1 VIGRSITAVV
11 IIVAGVT
18 TPACDRGG
26 AVGETGAP
34 SLAELASATYEGVYD
49 EAVTLVEGRWEGE
62 PFVEGGA
69 SRLSAGLVDHFALI
83 GNLNGDD
90 REETAVL
97 LWESSGGSG
106 TRLYLAVMGRRHRDI
121 VNLGTALVGDRVQVR
136 SGGIR
141 DNRIELDVVQAGPG
155 DAMCCPSQLATRR
168 WTLGEGGL
176 VESEATITGTLS
188 LESLG
193 DTEWVLSEIGRGE
206 SVPDAAEITILF
218 HDDKVTGTS
227 GCNRY
232 FAAVTGDESGELVF
246 SGMGATRMAC
256 PEPAMDLERRYL
268 NILAGASSY
277 SFLGGRLVLGCNTDD
292 GPAVLIFTRR
302 EISSDPEDSQGGAG
316 GRVE

>member
-1 VIGRSITAVV
+1 MIRRSIAAVV
-11 IIVAGVT
+11 IIAAVWA
-18 TPACDRGG
+18 TPACNRGSV
-26 AVGETGAP
+26 AEEPAAP
-34 SLAELASATYEGVYD
+34 SLEKPSSATYTGIYD
-49 EAVTLVEGRWEGE
+49 EAITLVKGRWEGE

-69 SRLSAGLVDHFALI
+69 SRPSAGLVDHFALI
-83 GNLNGDD
+83 GDLDGDD

-106 TRLYLAVMGRRHRDI
+106 TRLYLAVMGRRDRDI
-121 VNLGTALVGDRVQVR
+121 VNLGTTLVGDRVQVR

-141 DNRIELDVVQAGPG
+141 DGRIELEVVQAGPE

-206 SVPDAAEITILF
+206 PVPDAAEMTILF
-218 HDDKVTGTS
+218 HDDKVTGTG

-232 FAAVTGDESGELVF
+232 FAAVTGDVPGELVF
-246 SGMGATRMAC
+246 SGMGATRMTC
-256 PEPAMDLERRYL
+256 PESAMDLERRYL

-277 SFLGGRLVLGCNTDD
+277 SFLGGRLVIGCDTDN
-292 GPAVLIFTRR
+292 GPVALIFTARKIPS
-302 EISSDPEDSQGGAG
+302 EIPG
-316 GRVE
+316 

>member
-1 VIGRSITAVV
+1 MIRRSIAAVV
-11 IIVAGVT
+11 IIAAVWA
-18 TPACDRGG
+18 TPACNRGSV
-26 AVGETGAP
+26 AEEPAAP
-34 SLAELASATYEGVYD
+34 SLEKLSSATYTGIYD
-49 EAVTLVEGRWEGE
+49 EAITLVKGRWEGE

-69 SRLSAGLVDHFALI
+69 SRPSAGLVDHFALI
-83 GNLNGDD
+83 GDLDGDD

-106 TRLYLAVMGRRHRDI
+106 TRLYLAVMGRRHRAI
-121 VNLGTALVGDRVQVR
+121 VNLGTTLVGDRVQVR

-141 DNRIELDVVQAGPG
+141 DGRIELEVVQTGPE

-168 WTLGEGGL
+168 WALGEGGL

-206 SVPDAAEITILF
+206 PVPDAAEITILF
-218 HDDKVTGTS
+218 HDDKVTGTG

-232 FAAVTGDESGELVF
+232 FAAVTGDVPGELTF

-256 PEPAMDLERRYL
+256 PESAMDLERRYL

-277 SFLGGRLVLGCNTDD
+277 SFLGGRLVLGCDTDD

-302 EISSDPEDSQGGAG
+302 EISSEIPG
-316 GRVE
+316 

>member
-1 VIGRSITAVV
+1 MRRSIAAVV
-11 IIVAGVT
+11 IIVAGAT

-26 AVGETGAP
+26 TVGEPGVP
-34 SLAELASATYEGVYD
+34 SLGELASATYEGIYD
-49 EAVTLVEGRWEGE
+49 EVITLVDGRWEGE

-69 SRLSAGLVDHFALI
+69 SRPSAGLVDHFALI
-83 GNLNGDD
+83 GNLDGDD

-141 DNRIELDVVQAGPG
+141 DDRIELEVVQAGPG

-168 WTLGEGGL
+168 WTLGKDGFLEDK
-176 VESEATITGTLS
+176 VTITGNLS
-188 LESLG
+188 LETLAG
-193 DTEWVLSEIGRGE
+193 PEWVLAELGWDE
-206 SVPDAAEITILF
+206 PVPNAAEITILF
-218 HDDKVTGTS
+218 HDDKVTGTG

-232 FAAVTGDESGELVF
+232 FAAVTGNVPGELVF

-277 SFLGGRLVLGCNTDD
+277 SFLGGRLVLGCDTND
-292 GPAVLIFTRR
+292 GPAALIFTR
-302 EISSDPEDSQGGAG
+302 
-316 GRVE
+316 

>member
-1 VIGRSITAVV
+1 VIRRSITAVV
-11 IIVAGVT
+11 IIAAGAT
-18 TPACDRGG
+18 TPACDRGSV
-26 AVGETGAP
+26 AEEPAAS
-34 SLAELASATYEGVYD
+34 SLEELSSATYTGIYD
-49 EAVTLVEGRWEGE
+49 EAITLVTGRWEGE

-69 SRLSAGLVDHFALI
+69 SRPSAGLVDHFALT
-83 GNLNGDD
+83 GDLDGDD

-141 DNRIELDVVQAGPG
+141 DGRIELDVVQAGPE

-193 DTEWVLSEIGRGE
+193 DTEWVLSEIGRNE
-206 SVPDAAEITILF
+206 PVPDAAEITILF
-218 HDDKVTGTS
+218 HDDKVTGTGS
-227 GCNRY
+227 CNRY
-232 FAAVTGDESGELVF
+232 FAAVAGEVPGELVF

-256 PEPAMDLERRYL
+256 PESAMDLERRYL

-277 SFLGGRLVLGCNTDD
+277 SFLGGRLVLGCDTEN
-292 GPAVLIFTRR
+292 GPAALIFARR
-302 EISSDPEDSQGGAG
+302 DISSEIPG
-316 GRVE
+316 

>member
-1 VIGRSITAVV
+1 MRRSIAAVV
-11 IIVAGVT
+11 IVVAGAT
-18 TPACDRGG
+18 TPACNRGIVTEEP
-26 AVGETGAP
+26 AAL
-34 SLAELASATYEGVYD
+34 SLEELASATYTGIYD
-49 EAVTLVEGRWEGE
+49 EAITLVGGRWQGE
-62 PFVEGGA
+62 PFVHGGA
-69 SRLSAGLVDHFALI
+69 SRPRVGLVDAFSLTADLD
-83 GNLNGDD
+83 GDD

-106 TRLYLAVMGRRHRDI
+106 TRLYLAVMGRGHGNI

-136 SGGIR
+136 SGVIR
-141 DNRIELDVVQAGPG
+141 DGRIELDVVQTGPE

-176 VESEATITGTLS
+176 VESETTITGTLS

-193 DTEWVLSEIGRGE
+193 GPEWVLSEIGRGE
-206 SVPDAAEITILF
+206 PVPDPAEITILF
-218 HDDKVTGTS
+218 HDDKVTGTG

-232 FAAVTGDESGELVF
+232 FAAVTGDVPGELVF

-256 PEPAMDLERRYL
+256 PEFAMDLERRYL

-277 SFLGGRLVLGCNTDD
+277 SFLGGRLVLGCDTDD
-292 GPAVLIFTRR
+292 GPAALIFTPR
-302 EISSDPEDSQGGAG
+302 EVPSDPESSQGGAG

>member
-1 VIGRSITAVV
+1 MRRSIAAVV
-11 IIVAGVT
+11 IIVAGAT

-26 AVGETGAP
+26 TVGEPGVP
-34 SLAELASATYEGVYD
+34 SLGELASATYDGIYD
-49 EAVTLVEGRWEGE
+49 EVITLVEGRWEGE

-69 SRLSAGLVDHFALI
+69 SRPSAGLVDHFALI
-83 GNLNGDD
+83 GDLNGDWQ
-90 REETAVL
+90 EEISVL

-141 DNRIELDVVQAGPG
+141 DGRIELDVVQAGPG

-206 SVPDAAEITILF
+206 PVQDAAEITILF
-218 HDDKVTGTS
+218 HDDKVTGTG

-232 FAAVTGDESGELVF
+232 FAAVTGNVPGELVF

-268 NILAGASSY
+268 NILAGTSSY
-277 SFLGGRLVLGCNTDD
+277 SFLGGRLVLGCDTDD
-292 GPAVLIFTRR
+292 GPAALIFTRR
-302 EISSDPEDSQGGAG
+302 EIPLEIPG
-316 GRVE
+316 

>member
-1 VIGRSITAVV
+1 MIRRSIAAVL
-11 IIVAGVT
+11 IIVAVWA
-18 TPACDRGG
+18 TPACNRGSV
-26 AVGETGAP
+26 AEEPAAP
-34 SLAELASATYEGVYD
+34 SLEKLSSATYTGIYD
-49 EAVTLVEGRWEGE
+49 EAITLVKGRWEGE

-69 SRLSAGLVDHFALI
+69 SKPSAGLVDHFALT
-83 GNLNGDD
+83 GNLDGDD

-106 TRLYLAVMGRRHRDI
+106 TPLYLAVMGRRHRDI

-141 DNRIELDVVQAGPG
+141 DDRIELDVVQAGPE

-168 WTLGEGGL
+168 WTLGEDGL
-176 VESEATITGTLS
+176 VEDEVTVTGTLS

-206 SVPDAAEITILF
+206 PVPDAAEITILF
-218 HDDKVTGTS
+218 HDDKVTGTG

-232 FAAVTGDESGELVF
+232 FAAVTGNVPGELVF

-256 PEPAMDLERRYL
+256 PESATDLERRYL
-268 NILAGASSY
+268 NVLAGASSY
-277 SFLGGRLVLGCNTDD
+277 SFLGGRLVLGCDTAD
-292 GPAVLIFTRR
+292 GPVALIYERR
-302 EISSDPEDSQGGAG
+302 DLATASPT
-316 GRVE
+316 VNP